1 MADSDF
7 IAALDAA
14 SELDLTVT
22 GRRSGRESMRPVW
35 FVRDEDKLYLVP
47 IDGVDSEWYKNVL
60 ARPDVRVAVRGTE
73 LRVHAKPVAKRGRVG
88 EIVAAFRT
96 KYGDASFDRYY
107 PRPDAAVELPLT

>member
-1 MADSDF
+1 MAASDF
-7 IAALDAA
+7 IAAVDAA

-22 GRRSGRESMRPVW
+22 GRRSGRESTRPVW

-47 IDGVDSEWYKNVL
+47 IYGVESEWYKNVV
-60 ARPDVRVAVRGTE
+60 ARPDVRVVAQGTE
-73 LRVHAKPVAKRGRVG
+73 LRAHAKPVEERGRVD

-96 KYGDASFDRYY
+96 KYGDATFDRNY

>member
-22 GRRSGRESMRPVW
+22 GRRSGRESTRPVW
-35 FVRDEDKLYLVP
+35 FVRDEEKLYLVP
-47 IDGVDSEWYKNVL
+47 IYGVDSEWYKNVL
-60 ARPDVRVAVRGTE
+60 ARPNVRAAVQETE
-73 LRVHAKPVAKRGRVG
+73 LRAHAKPVADCGRVD

-107 PRPDAAVELPLT
+107 PKPD